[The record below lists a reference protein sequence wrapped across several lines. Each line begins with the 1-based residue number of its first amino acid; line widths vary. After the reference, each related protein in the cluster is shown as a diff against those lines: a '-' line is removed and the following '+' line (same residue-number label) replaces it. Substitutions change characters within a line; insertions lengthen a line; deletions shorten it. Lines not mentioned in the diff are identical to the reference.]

1 MTHIKR
7 ARCKIAREKQKHQL
21 GPKKD
26 LAGASVCVKV
36 VGVKKQSVTQEQ
48 CTLVERNGQLVFTLN
63 SEIMLP
69 EDAPVRL
76 TNAQLEEL
84 DYRKLYAA
92 YSSRGRKSVT
102 DPRVLFKV
110 LVYGYQCGIY
120 STRKLEEACRY
131 RIDFKWLLWNEPVPD
146 HSTISRF
153 RTGRCAEAVEDLF
166 YQYVRYLEEQGE
178 TDHET
183 VFIDGT
189 KLESR
194 AGRYTFIWRKS
205 VEKQL
210 AKVKEK
216 VYAATSVTGLNEL
229 EHLLAETVVGISF
242 VRGTGRRKSEA
253 QKEWETLDA
262 LRKKWRDYEEKL
274 AIMGTDR
281 NSYSKTDPDAT
292 FMRMKDDHMRNGQ
305 LKPGYNVQI
314 GVNSEYITGI
324 EAFSN
329 RTDYGT
335 MVPFLKTMQRKHG
348 KKYKSATADAGYE
361 RFNNYLYLEAN
372 GQLSFIK
379 PANYEQQ
386 KSSGFK
392 RQIGR
397 MENMTYDAEGDSYTC
412 SQGQKLNLRREST
425 ELQNGRYV
433 TTAWYRCE
441 SCSGC
446 PVREKCCQAK
456 NADQPKELRVNKTLQ
471 ELRRASL
478 ENITSDYG
486 IYLRQCRSIQVEG
499 AFGLLKND
507 FGFRRFLTR
516 GRKNIRTE
524 LFFLALAFDLKKLW
538 MKRDKGRLRTHLS
551 EISAA

>member
-1 MTHIKR
+1 M
-7 ARCKIAREKQKHQL
+7 
-21 GPKKD
+21 
-26 LAGASVCVKV
+26 
-36 VGVKKQSVTQEQ
+36 
-48 CTLVERNGQLVFTLN
+48 
-63 SEIMLP
+63 
-69 EDAPVRL
+69 
-76 TNAQLEEL
+76 
-84 DYRKLYAA
+84 
-92 YSSRGRKSVT
+92 T
-102 DPRVLFKV
+102 DPRVLFKI

-120 STRKLEEACRY
+120 TTRKLEEACRY
-131 RIDFKWLLWNEPVPD
+131 RIDFRWLLWDEPVPD

-153 RTGRCAEAVEDLF
+153 RTGSCAEAVEDVF

-194 AGRYTFIWRKS
+194 AGRYTFVWRKS

-216 VYAATSVTGLNEL
+216 VHAAASATSLAEL
-229 EHLLAETVVGISF
+229 EQMLAASAAEIRF
-242 VRGTGRRKSEA
+242 VHGPGRRKSDI
-253 QKEWETLDA
+253 QKEWEALDE
-262 LRKKWRDYEEKL
+262 LRRRWRDYEEKL
-274 AIMGTDR
+274 AVMGADR

-324 EAFSN
+324 EAFSD

-335 MVPFLKTMQRKHG
+335 MLPFMETMRRKHG
-348 KKYKSATADAGYE
+348 KKYKSATTDAGYE
-361 RFNNYLYLEAN
+361 RFGNYLYLEAN

-386 KSSGFK
+386 KRSSFK
-392 RQIGR
+392 KQIGR
-397 MENMTYDAEGDSYTC
+397 MENMSYDAEDDSYTC
-412 SQGQKLNLRREST
+412 AQGRKLSLRRECT
-425 ELQNGRYV
+425 ELQTGRYV
-433 TTAWYRCE
+433 TSAWYRCD
-441 SCSGC
+441 SCSDC
-446 PVREKCCQAK
+446 PVRAKCCQAK
-456 NADQPKELRVNKTLQ
+456 HADQPKELRVNKTLQ
-471 ELRRASL
+471 ELRKASL
-478 ENITSDYG
+478 ENITTAHG
-486 IYLRQCRSIQVEG
+486 IYLHQCRSIQVEG

-516 GRKNIRTE
+516 GKKNIRTE

-551 EISAA
+551 KISAA

>member
-1 MTHIKR
+1 
-7 ARCKIAREKQKHQL
+7 
-21 GPKKD
+21 
-26 LAGASVCVKV
+26 
-36 VGVKKQSVTQEQ
+36 
-48 CTLVERNGQLVFTLN
+48 
-63 SEIMLP
+63 MLP

-102 DPRVLFKV
+102 DPRVLFKI

-120 STRKLEEACRY
+120 TTRKLEEACRY
-131 RIDFKWLLWNEPVPD
+131 RIDFQWLLWDEAVPD

-153 RTGRCAEAVEDLF
+153 RTGRCAEAVGDLF

-194 AGRYTFIWRKS
+194 AGRYTFVWRKS

-210 AKVKEK
+210 SKVKEK
-216 VYAATSVTGLNEL
+216 VHAEISLTSLEALEQHLSDMAA
-229 EHLLAETVVGISF
+229 GITF
-242 VRGTGRRKSEA
+242 VHGPGHRKSDDQKAWEA
-253 QKEWETLDA
+253 LDA
-262 LRKKWRDYEEKL
+262 LRQKWREYEEKL
-274 AIMGTDR
+274 AIIGKDR

-324 EAFSN
+324 EAFSS

-361 RFNNYLYLEAN
+361 RLSNYLYLEAN
-372 GQLSFIK
+372 GQMSFIK

-386 KSSGFK
+386 KSSRFK
-392 RQIGR
+392 KQIGR
-397 MENMTYDAEGDSYTC
+397 IENMAYDAEEDSYTC
-412 SQGQKLNLRREST
+412 AQGRKLYLRRECT
-425 ELQNGRYV
+425 ELQNGRFV

-441 SCSGC
+441 SCADC

-456 NADQPKELRVNKTLQ
+456 DTGQPKELRVNKTLQ

-478 ENITSDYG
+478 ENITSEQG
-486 IYLRQCRSIQVEG
+486 VRLRLCRSIQVEG
-499 AFGLLKND
+499 AFGLLKTD

-516 GRKNIRTE
+516 GKKNIRIE

-551 EISAA
+551 EISVA

>member
-1 MTHIKR
+1 MT
-7 ARCKIAREKQKHQL
+7 
-21 GPKKD
+21 D
-26 LAGASVCVKV
+26 
-36 VGVKKQSVTQEQ
+36 
-48 CTLVERNGQLVFTLN
+48 RNGQVVFTLN

-69 EDAPVRL
+69 EEAPVRL
-76 TNAQLEEL
+76 TSAQLEEL
-84 DYRKLYAA
+84 DYRKLYEA

-102 DPRVLFKV
+102 DPRVLFKI

-120 STRKLEEACRY
+120 TTRKLEEACRY
-131 RIDFKWLLWNEPVPD
+131 RIDFRWLLWDEPVPD

-166 YQYVRYLEEQGE
+166 YQYVRYLEVQGE
-178 TDHET
+178 TDHKT

-205 VEKQL
+205 VEKLL
-210 AKVKEK
+210 AKVKQK
-216 VYAATSVTGLNEL
+216 VYAATSLTSLEGLEQQL
-229 EHLLAETVVGISF
+229 SDKGAEIRF
-242 VRGTGRRKSEA
+242 VHGAGRRKSEA
-253 QKEWETLDA
+253 QKEWEALDE
-262 LRKKWRDYEEKL
+262 LRRKWREYEEKL
-274 AIMGTDR
+274 TIMGADR

-292 FMRMKDDHMRNGQ
+292 FIRMKDDHMRNGQ

-324 EAFSN
+324 DAFSN

-335 MVPFLKTMQRKHG
+335 MVPFLKTMGQRHG
-348 KKYKSATADAGYE
+348 KKYKSVTADAGYE
-361 RFNNYLYLEAN
+361 RFNNYLFLEAN

-386 KSSGFK
+386 KSSSFK
-392 RQIGR
+392 KQIGR
-397 MENMTYDAEGDSYTC
+397 MENMAYDAEDDSYTC
-412 SQGQKLNLRREST
+412 AQGRKLNLRRECT
-425 ELQNGRYV
+425 ELKNGRYI

-441 SCSGC
+441 SCADC

-456 NADQPKELRVNKTLQ
+456 DTAQAKELRVNKTLQ
-471 ELRRASL
+471 ELRKDSL
-478 ENITSDYG
+478 ENITSEHG
-486 IYLRQCRSIQVEG
+486 IHLRLSRSIQVEG

-516 GRKNIRTE
+516 GKKNIRTE

-538 MKRDKGRLRTHLS
+538 MKRDRGRLRTHLS

>member
-1 MTHIKR
+1 MI
-7 ARCKIAREKQKHQL
+7 
-21 GPKKD
+21 
-26 LAGASVCVKV
+26 
-36 VGVKKQSVTQEQ
+36 
-48 CTLVERNGQLVFTLN
+48 
-63 SEIMLP
+63 P

-84 DYRKLYAA
+84 DYRKLHAA
-92 YSSRGRKSVT
+92 YSSKGRKSVT

-110 LVYGYQCGIY
+110 LVYVYQFGIY
-120 STRKLEEACRY
+120 TTRKLEEACHY
-131 RIDFKWLLWNEPVPD
+131 RIDFKWLLWDEPVPD

-166 YQYVRYLEEQGE
+166 YQYVRYLEAQGE

-194 AGRYTFIWRKS
+194 AGRYTFVWRKG

-216 VYAATSVTGLNEL
+216 VYALTSATTLEALEKHLSDAASGMAFVHGAGHRKSAEQKAWEALDEL
-229 EHLLAETVVGISF
+229 
-242 VRGTGRRKSEA
+242 RRKWQE
-253 QKEWETLDA
+253 
-262 LRKKWRDYEEKL
+262 YEEKL
-274 AIMGTDR
+274 AIMGKDR

-292 FMRMKDDHMRNGQ
+292 FMRMKEDHMRNGQ

-324 EAFSN
+324 DAFSN

-335 MVPFLKTMQRKHG
+335 MAPFLKTMQRKHG
-348 KKYKSATADAGYE
+348 KKYESVTADAGYE
-361 RFNNYLYLEAN
+361 RLSNYLFLEAN
-372 GQLSFIK
+372 GQMSFIK

-397 MENMTYDAEGDSYTC
+397 MENMTYDAEEDSYTC
-412 SQGQKLNLRREST
+412 AQGRKLPLRRECT
-425 ELQNGRYV
+425 ELQDGRYV

-441 SCSGC
+441 SCVGC

-456 NADQPKELRVNKTLQ
+456 DTEQAKKLRVNKTLQ
-471 ELRRASL
+471 ELRSASL
-478 ENITSDYG
+478 ENIRTEHG
-486 IYLRQCRSIQVEG
+486 IHLRLCRSIQVEG
-499 AFGLLKND
+499 AFGLLKTD

-516 GRKNIRTE
+516 GKKNIRTE

-538 MKRDKGRLRTHLS
+538 MKRNKGRLRTHLS
-551 EISAA
+551 VISAA

>member
-1 MTHIKR
+1 MTE
-7 ARCKIAREKQKHQL
+7 RE
-21 GPKKD
+21 
-26 LAGASVCVKV
+26 
-36 VGVKKQSVTQEQ
+36 
-48 CTLVERNGQLVFTLN
+48 GQVVFTLN
-63 SEIMLP
+63 SELFLP

-76 TNAQLEEL
+76 TSAQLEEL
-84 DYRKLYAA
+84 DYGKLYAA

-102 DPRVLFKV
+102 DPRVLFKL

-120 STRKLEEACRY
+120 TTRKLEEACRY
-131 RIDFKWLLWNEPVPD
+131 RIDFRWLLWDEAVPD

-166 YQYVRYLEEQGE
+166 YQYVRYLETQGE

-194 AGRYTFIWRKS
+194 AGRYTFVWRKS
-205 VEKQL
+205 VEKLL
-210 AKVKEK
+210 AKVKQK
-216 VYAATSVTGLNEL
+216 VYAATSQTSLEGLEQQL
-229 EHLLAETVVGISF
+229 SDRAAEISF
-242 VRGTGRRKSEA
+242 VHGAGYRKSEA
-253 QKEWETLDA
+253 QKAWEALDE
-262 LRKKWRDYEEKL
+262 LRQKWREYEEKL
-274 AIMGTDR
+274 AIMGADR
-281 NSYSKTDPDAT
+281 NSYSKTDPHAT

-324 EAFSN
+324 DAFSN

-335 MVPFLKTMQRKHG
+335 MVPFMNTMQHKHG
-348 KKYKSATADAGYE
+348 KKYKSVTADAGYE
-361 RFNNYLYLEAN
+361 RFNNYLFLEAN

-386 KSSGFK
+386 KSSSFK
-392 RQIGR
+392 KQVGR
-397 MENMTYDAEGDSYTC
+397 MENMAYDAEDDSYTC
-412 SQGQKLNLRREST
+412 TQGRKLNLRRECT
-425 ELQNGRYV
+425 ELENGRYV
-433 TTAWYRCE
+433 TTAWYRSE
-441 SCSGC
+441 SCADC

-456 NADQPKELRVNKTLQ
+456 DTSQPKELRVNKTLQ
-471 ELRRASL
+471 ELRKTTL
-478 ENITSDYG
+478 GNITSEHG
-486 IYLRQCRSIQVEG
+486 IRLRLSRSIQVEG

-507 FGFRRFLTR
+507 FGFRRFLTW
-516 GRKNIRTE
+516 GKKNIRTE

-538 MKRDKGRLRTHLS
+538 MKRDRGRLRTHLS

>member
-1 MTHIKR
+1 
-7 ARCKIAREKQKHQL
+7 
-21 GPKKD
+21 
-26 LAGASVCVKV
+26 
-36 VGVKKQSVTQEQ
+36 
-48 CTLVERNGQLVFTLN
+48 
-63 SEIMLP
+63 MLP

-102 DPRVLFKV
+102 DPRVLFKI

-120 STRKLEEACRY
+120 TTRKLEEACRY
-131 RIDFKWLLWNEPVPD
+131 RIDFQWLLWDEAVPD

-153 RTGRCAEAVEDLF
+153 RTGRCAEAVGDLF

-194 AGRYTFIWRKS
+194 AGRYTFVWRKS

-210 AKVKEK
+210 SKVKEK
-216 VYAATSVTGLNEL
+216 VHAEISLTSLEALEQHLSDTAA
-229 EHLLAETVVGISF
+229 GIAF
-242 VRGTGRRKSEA
+242 VHGPGHRKSDDQKAWEA
-253 QKEWETLDA
+253 LDA
-262 LRKKWRDYEEKL
+262 LRQKWREYEEKL
-274 AIMGTDR
+274 AIIGKDR

-324 EAFSN
+324 EAFSS

-361 RFNNYLYLEAN
+361 RLSNYLYLEVN
-372 GQLSFIK
+372 GQMSFIK
-379 PANYEQQ
+379 PANYKQQ
-386 KSSGFK
+386 KSSRFK
-392 RQIGR
+392 KQIGR
-397 MENMTYDAEGDSYTC
+397 IENMAYDAEEDSYTC
-412 SQGQKLNLRREST
+412 AQGRKLYLRRECT
-425 ELQNGRYV
+425 ELQNGRFV

-441 SCSGC
+441 SCADC

-456 NADQPKELRVNKTLQ
+456 DTGQPKELRVNKTLQ

-478 ENITSDYG
+478 ENITSEQG
-486 IYLRQCRSIQVEG
+486 VRLRLCRSIQVEG
-499 AFGLLKND
+499 AFGLLKTD

-516 GRKNIRTE
+516 GKKNIRIE

-538 MKRDKGRLRTHLS
+538 MKRDKGRLQTHLS
-551 EISAA
+551 EISVA

>member
-1 MTHIKR
+1 MTE
-7 ARCKIAREKQKHQL
+7 RE
-21 GPKKD
+21 
-26 LAGASVCVKV
+26 
-36 VGVKKQSVTQEQ
+36 
-48 CTLVERNGQLVFTLN
+48 GQVVFTLN

-76 TNAQLEEL
+76 TSAQLEEL

-102 DPRVLFKV
+102 DPRVLFKL

-120 STRKLEEACRY
+120 TTRKLEEACRY
-131 RIDFKWLLWNEPVPD
+131 RIDFQWLLWDEAVPD

-166 YQYVRYLEEQGE
+166 YQYVRYLEAQGE

-183 VFIDGT
+183 VFINGT

-194 AGRYTFIWRKS
+194 AGRYTFVWRKS
-205 VEKQL
+205 VEKLL
-210 AKVKEK
+210 AKVKQK
-216 VYAATSVTGLNEL
+216 VYAATSQTNLEGLEQQL
-229 EHLLAETVVGISF
+229 SEKAAAISF
-242 VRGTGRRKSEA
+242 VYGAGHRKSEA
-253 QKEWETLDA
+253 QKSWEALDE
-262 LRKKWRDYEEKL
+262 LRQKWREYEEKL
-274 AIMGTDR
+274 TIMGADR

-324 EAFSN
+324 DAFTN

-335 MVPFLKTMQRKHG
+335 MVPFMKTMQQKHG

-386 KSSGFK
+386 KSSSFK
-392 RQIGR
+392 KQIGR
-397 MENMTYDAEGDSYTC
+397 MENMAYDAEDDSYTC
-412 SQGQKLNLRREST
+412 SQGRKLNLRRECT
-425 ELQNGRYV
+425 ELQNGRFV

-441 SCSGC
+441 NCSGC

-456 NADQPKELRVNKTLQ
+456 DITQAKELRVNKTLQ
-471 ELRRASL
+471 ELRKTSL
-478 ENITSDYG
+478 ENITSEHG
-486 IYLRQCRSIQVEG
+486 IQLRLCRSIQVEG

-516 GRKNIRTE
+516 GKKNIRTE

>member
-1 MTHIKR
+1 
-7 ARCKIAREKQKHQL
+7 
-21 GPKKD
+21 
-26 LAGASVCVKV
+26 
-36 VGVKKQSVTQEQ
+36 
-48 CTLVERNGQLVFTLN
+48 
-63 SEIMLP
+63 MLP

-102 DPRVLFKV
+102 DPRVLFKI

-120 STRKLEEACRY
+120 TTRKLEEACRY
-131 RIDFKWLLWNEPVPD
+131 RIDFQWLLWDEAVPD

-153 RTGRCAEAVEDLF
+153 RTGRCAEAVGDLF

-194 AGRYTFIWRKS
+194 AGRYTFVWRKS

-210 AKVKEK
+210 SKVKEK
-216 VYAATSVTGLNEL
+216 VHAEISLTSLEALEQHLSDMAA
-229 EHLLAETVVGISF
+229 GIAF
-242 VRGTGRRKSEA
+242 VHGPGHRKSDDQKAWEA
-253 QKEWETLDA
+253 LDA
-262 LRKKWRDYEEKL
+262 LRQKWREYEEKL
-274 AIMGTDR
+274 AIIGKDR

-324 EAFSN
+324 EAFSS

-361 RFNNYLYLEAN
+361 RLSNYLYLEAN
-372 GQLSFIK
+372 GQMSFIK

-386 KSSGFK
+386 KSSRFK
-392 RQIGR
+392 KQIGR
-397 MENMTYDAEGDSYTC
+397 IENMAYDAEEDSYTC
-412 SQGQKLNLRREST
+412 AQGRKLYLRRECT
-425 ELQNGRYV
+425 ELQNGRFV

-441 SCSGC
+441 SCADC

-456 NADQPKELRVNKTLQ
+456 DTGQPKELRVNKTLQ

-478 ENITSDYG
+478 ENITSEQG
-486 IYLRQCRSIQVEG
+486 VRLRLCRSIQVEG
-499 AFGLLKND
+499 AFGLLKTD

-516 GRKNIRTE
+516 GKKNIRIE

-551 EISAA
+551 EISVA

>member
-1 MTHIKR
+1 M
-7 ARCKIAREKQKHQL
+7 KQTKTL
-21 GPKKD
+21 
-26 LAGASVCVKV
+26 S
-36 VGVKKQSVTQEQ
+36 Q
-48 CTLVERNGQLVFTLN
+48 CNVIERDGQQVFTLN
-63 SEIMLP
+63 SEVFIP

-92 YSSRGRKSVT
+92 YSSKGRKSVT
-102 DPRVLFKV
+102 DPRVLFKI
-110 LVYGYQCGIY
+110 LVYGYECGIY
-120 STRKLEEACRY
+120 TTRKLEEACRY
-131 RIDFKWLLWNEPVPD
+131 RIDFRWLLWDEAVPD

-153 RTGRCAEAVEDLF
+153 RTGRCAEAIEDLF
-166 YQYVRYLEEQGE
+166 YQYVRYLEAQGE

-194 AGRYTFIWRKS
+194 AGRYTFVWRKS

-216 VYAATSVTGLNEL
+216 VYTATTLTSLKAL
-229 EHLLAETVVGISF
+229 DQWLAEKEAGITF
-242 VRGTGRRKSEA
+242 AHGTGRRKSEA
-253 QKEWETLDA
+253 QKDWETLDG
-262 LRKKWRDYEEKL
+262 LRRKWREYEEKL
-274 AIMGTDR
+274 AIMGKDR

-292 FMRMKDDHMRNGQ
+292 FMRMKDDHMGNGQ

-324 EAFSN
+324 EAFSD
-329 RTDYGT
+329 RTDYRT
-335 MVPFLKTMQRKHG
+335 MVPFLETMRRHHG

-361 RFNNYLYLEAN
+361 RLGNYLYLEAN
-372 GQLSFIK
+372 GQTSFIK

-386 KSSGFK
+386 KNSSFRK
-392 RQIGR
+392 QIGR
-397 MENMTYDAEGDSYTC
+397 MENMSYDVEDDSYTC
-412 SQGQKLNLRREST
+412 SQGRKLNLRRECT
-425 ELQNGRYV
+425 ELENGRYI
-433 TTAWYRCE
+433 TTAWYRCGN
-441 SCSGC
+441 CSDC

-471 ELRRASL
+471 DLRKASL
-478 ENITSDYG
+478 ENITTEHG
-486 IYLRQCRSIQVEG
+486 IHLRLCRSIQVEG

-516 GRKNIRTE
+516 GKKNIRTE

-538 MKRDKGRLRTHLS
+538 MKREKGRLRTHLS

>member
-1 MTHIKR
+1 MK
-7 ARCKIAREKQKHQL
+7 
-21 GPKKD
+21 
-26 LAGASVCVKV
+26 
-36 VGVKKQSVTQEQ
+36 KKQTLDQ
-48 CTLVERNGQLVFTLN
+48 CNVIERNGQLVFTLN
-63 SEIMLP
+63 SEIIIP

-92 YSSRGRKSVT
+92 YSSKGRKSVT

-120 STRKLEEACRY
+120 TTRKLEEACRY
-131 RIDFKWLLWNEPVPD
+131 RIDFQWLLWDEPVPD

-153 RTGRCAEAVEDLF
+153 RTRRCAEAVEDLF
-166 YQYVRYLEEQGE
+166 YQYARYLEEQGE

-194 AGRYTFIWRKS
+194 AGRYTFVWRKS

-216 VYAATSVTGLNEL
+216 VYAATSATSLEALNQF
-229 EHLLAETVVGISF
+229 LADMEKEIAF
-242 VRGTGRRKSEA
+242 VHGPGHRKSKA
-253 QKEWETLDA
+253 QKEWEALDA
-262 LRKKWRDYEEKL
+262 LRQKWREYEEKL
-274 AIMGTDR
+274 VIMGDGR

-324 EAFSN
+324 DVFSN

-335 MVPFLKTMQRKHG
+335 MVPFMKTMQRKHG

-386 KSSGFK
+386 KSKSFK
-392 RQIGR
+392 KQIGR
-397 MENMTYDAEGDSYTC
+397 MENMTYDAEDDSYTC
-412 SQGQKLNLRREST
+412 TQGRKLSLRRECT
-425 ELQNGRYV
+425 ELQNGRFV

-446 PVREKCCQAK
+446 PCREKCCQAK
-456 NADQPKELRVNKTLQ
+456 NPDQPKELRVNKTLQ

-486 IYLRQCRSIQVEG
+486 IYLRLCRSIQVEG

-524 LFFLALAFDLKKLW
+524 LFFLALAFNLKKIW

>member
-1 MTHIKR
+1 M
-7 ARCKIAREKQKHQL
+7 
-21 GPKKD
+21 KKNQT
-26 LAGASVCVKV
+26 L
-36 VGVKKQSVTQEQ
+36 EQ
-48 CTLVERNGQLVFTLN
+48 CNVIERNGQLVFTLN
-63 SEIMLP
+63 SEMMLP
-69 EDAPVRL
+69 EEAPVRL

-102 DPRVLFKV
+102 DPRVLFKI

-120 STRKLEEACRY
+120 TTRKLEEACRY
-131 RIDFKWLLWNEPVPD
+131 RIDFKWLLWDEPVPD

-194 AGRYTFIWRKS
+194 AGRYTFVWRKS

-216 VYAATSVTGLNEL
+216 VFTAVSLSTL
-229 EHLLAETVVGISF
+229 EALEQQLAEMEAEIAF
-242 VRGTGRRKSEA
+242 VHGPGRRKSDA
-253 QKEWETLDA
+253 QKEWEALDE
-262 LRKKWRDYEEKL
+262 LRRRWRDYEEKL
-274 AIMGTDR
+274 AVMGTDR

-292 FMRMKDDHMRNGQ
+292 FMRMKEDHMRNGQ

-324 EAFSN
+324 EVFSN

-335 MVPFLKTMQRKHG
+335 MVPFMKTMQQKHG

-386 KSSGFK
+386 KSSSFK

-397 MENMTYDAEGDSYTC
+397 MENMSYDAEDDSYTC
-412 SQGQKLNLRREST
+412 AQGQKLKLRREST
-425 ELQNGRYV
+425 ELQNGKYV

-441 SCSGC
+441 SCFGC
-446 PVREKCCQAK
+446 PVRDKCCQAK
-456 NADQPKELRVNKTLQ
+456 NADQAKELRVNKTLQ
-471 ELRRASL
+471 ELRKASL
-478 ENITSDYG
+478 KNITSDYG

-516 GRKNIRTE
+516 GRKNVRTE

>member
-1 MTHIKR
+1 M
-7 ARCKIAREKQKHQL
+7 
-21 GPKKD
+21 
-26 LAGASVCVKV
+26 
-36 VGVKKQSVTQEQ
+36 KQSLTQGQ
-48 CTLVERNGQLVFTLN
+48 CSLIERNGQLVFTLN

-102 DPRVLFKV
+102 DPRVLFKI

-120 STRKLEEACRY
+120 TTRKLEEACRY
-131 RIDFKWLLWNEPVPD
+131 RIDFQWLLWDEPVPD

-194 AGRYTFIWRKS
+194 AGRYTFVWRKS

-216 VYAATSVTGLNEL
+216 VYALSSATTL
-229 EHLLAETVVGISF
+229 EALEKHLSDTAEGIVF
-242 VRGTGRRKSEA
+242 VHGPGRRKSPEQKAWEA
-253 QKEWETLDA
+253 LDE
-262 LRKKWRDYEEKL
+262 LRQKWREYEKKL
-274 AIMGTDR
+274 AIMGGGR

-324 EAFSN
+324 DVFSN

-335 MVPFLKTMQRKHG
+335 MVPFMQTMQRKHG
-348 KKYKSATADAGYE
+348 KKYKSATTDAGYE

-386 KSSGFK
+386 KSSSFK
-392 RQIGR
+392 KQIGR
-397 MENMTYDAEGDSYTC
+397 MENMTYDAEDDSYTC
-412 SQGQKLNLRREST
+412 TQGRKLNLRRECT
-425 ELQNGRYV
+425 ELRNGRYI

-441 SCSGC
+441 SCSDC
-446 PVREKCCQAK
+446 PNRGKCCQAK
-456 NADQPKELRVNKTLQ
+456 DADQPKELRVNKTLQ
-471 ELRRASL
+471 ELRKASL

-486 IYLRQCRSIQVEG
+486 IYLRLCRSIQVEG

-516 GRKNIRTE
+516 GMKNIRTE
-524 LFFLALAFDLKKLW
+524 LFFLALAFNLKKLW

>member
-1 MTHIKR
+1 M
-7 ARCKIAREKQKHQL
+7 
-21 GPKKD
+21 KKNKT
-26 LAGASVCVKV
+26 LY
-36 VGVKKQSVTQEQ
+36 Q
-48 CTLVERNGQLVFTLN
+48 CNVIERNGQQVFTLN
-63 SEIMLP
+63 SEVFIP
-69 EDAPVRL
+69 EEAPVRL

-92 YSSRGRKSVT
+92 YSSKGRKSVT
-102 DPRVLFKV
+102 DPRVLFKI

-120 STRKLEEACRY
+120 TTRKLEEACRY
-131 RIDFKWLLWNEPVPD
+131 RIDFQWLLWDEAVPD

-166 YQYVRYLEEQGE
+166 YQYVRYLEAQGE

-194 AGRYTFIWRKS
+194 AGRYTFVWRKS
-205 VEKQL
+205 VEKHL
-210 AKVKEK
+210 RKVKAK
-216 VYAATSVTGLNEL
+216 AYAATSATSL
-229 EHLLAETVVGISF
+229 EALDQRLAEMESKISF
-242 VRGTGRRKSEA
+242 VHGAGRRKSDA
-253 QKEWETLDA
+253 QKEWEALDE
-262 LRKKWRDYEEKL
+262 LRRRWREYEEKL
-274 AIMGTDR
+274 AIMGDGR

-292 FMRMKDDHMRNGQ
+292 FMRMKDDHMGNGQ

-324 EAFSN
+324 DAFSN

-335 MVPFLKTMQRKHG
+335 MVPFLKTMQQKHG

-361 RFNNYLYLEAN
+361 RLNNYLYLEAN
-372 GQLSFIK
+372 GQMSFIK

-386 KSSGFK
+386 KSSSFK

-397 MENMTYDAEGDSYTC
+397 MENMSYDAEDDSYTC
-412 SQGQKLNLRREST
+412 SQGRKLDLRRECT
-425 ELQNGRYV
+425 ELQDGRFI

-441 SCSGC
+441 GCSGC

-456 NADQPKELRVNKTLQ
+456 DADQPKELRVNKTLQ
-471 ELRRASL
+471 ELRKASL
-478 ENITSDYG
+478 ENITTEQG
-486 IYLRQCRSIQVEG
+486 IYLRLCRSIQVEG

-516 GRKNIRTE
+516 GKKNIRTE
-524 LFFLALAFDLKKLW
+524 LFFLALAFNLKKLW

-551 EISAA
+551 EISVA

>member
-1 MTHIKR
+1 M
-7 ARCKIAREKQKHQL
+7 
-21 GPKKD
+21 
-26 LAGASVCVKV
+26 
-36 VGVKKQSVTQEQ
+36 
-48 CTLVERNGQLVFTLN
+48 
-63 SEIMLP
+63 
-69 EDAPVRL
+69 
-76 TNAQLEEL
+76 
-84 DYRKLYAA
+84 
-92 YSSRGRKSVT
+92 
-102 DPRVLFKV
+102 
-110 LVYGYQCGIY
+110 
-120 STRKLEEACRY
+120 EEACRY
-131 RIDFKWLLWNEPVPD
+131 RIDFRWLLWDEAVPD

-166 YQYVRYLEEQGE
+166 YQYVRYLEVQGE

-205 VEKQL
+205 VEKLL
-210 AKVKEK
+210 AKVKQK
-216 VYAATSVTGLNEL
+216 VYAATSLTSLEGLEQQL
-229 EHLLAETVVGISF
+229 SDKGAEISF
-242 VRGTGRRKSEA
+242 VHGAGRRKSEA
-253 QKEWETLDA
+253 QKEWEALDE
-262 LRKKWRDYEEKL
+262 LRCKWREYEEKL
-274 AIMGTDR
+274 TIMGADR

-324 EAFSN
+324 DAFTN

-335 MVPFLKTMQRKHG
+335 MVPFMKTMQQKHG
-348 KKYKSATADAGYE
+348 KKYKSVTADAGYE
-361 RFNNYLYLEAN
+361 RFNNYLFLEDN

-386 KSSGFK
+386 KSSSFK
-392 RQIGR
+392 KQIGR
-397 MENMTYDAEGDSYTC
+397 MENMAYDAEADSYTC
-412 SQGQKLNLRREST
+412 SQGRKLNLRRECT
-425 ELQNGRYV
+425 ELKNGRYI

-441 SCSGC
+441 SCADC

-456 NADQPKELRVNKTLQ
+456 DTAQSKELRVNKTLQ
-471 ELRRASL
+471 ELRKASL
-478 ENITSDYG
+478 ENITSEHG
-486 IYLRQCRSIQVEG
+486 IHLRLSRSIQVEG

-516 GRKNIRTE
+516 GKKNIRTE

-538 MKRDKGRLRTHLS
+538 MKRDRGRLRTHLS

>member
-1 MTHIKR
+1 MI
-7 ARCKIAREKQKHQL
+7 
-21 GPKKD
+21 
-26 LAGASVCVKV
+26 
-36 VGVKKQSVTQEQ
+36 
-48 CTLVERNGQLVFTLN
+48 ERDGQQVFALN
-63 SEIMLP
+63 SEVFIP
-69 EDAPVRL
+69 EEAPVRL

-92 YSSRGRKSVT
+92 YSSKGRKSVT
-102 DPRVLFKV
+102 DPRVLFKI

-120 STRKLEEACRY
+120 TTRKLEEACRY
-131 RIDFKWLLWNEPVPD
+131 RIDFRWLLWDEDVPD

-194 AGRYTFIWRKS
+194 AGRYTFVWRKS

-210 AKVKEK
+210 ARVKEK
-216 VYAATSVTGLNEL
+216 VQAVTAATTL
-229 EHLLAETVVGISF
+229 EALEKHLSETAEGITF
-242 VRGTGRRKSEA
+242 VHGTGRRKREA
-253 QKEWETLDA
+253 QREWEALDE
-262 LRKKWRDYEEKL
+262 LRQKWREYEEKL
-274 AIMGTDR
+274 TIMGDGR

-292 FMRMKDDHMRNGQ
+292 FMRMKDDHMGNGQ

-324 EAFSN
+324 EAFSD

-335 MVPFLKTMQRKHG
+335 MVPFMETMQRHHG

-361 RFNNYLYLEAN
+361 RLSNYLYLEAN
-372 GQLSFIK
+372 GQMSFIK
-379 PANYEQQ
+379 PVNYEQQ
-386 KSSGFK
+386 KNSSFRK
-392 RQIGR
+392 QIGR
-397 MENMTYDAEGDSYTC
+397 MENMSYDGEDDSYTC
-412 SQGQKLNLRREST
+412 SQGRKLNLRRECT
-425 ELQNGRYV
+425 ALENGRYV
-433 TTAWYRCE
+433 TTAWYQCE

-456 NADQPKELRVNKTLQ
+456 DADQPKELRVNKTLQ
-471 ELRRASL
+471 ELRKASL
-478 ENITSDYG
+478 ENITTEYG
-486 IYLRQCRSIQVEG
+486 IHLRLCRSIQVEG

-516 GRKNIRTE
+516 GKKNIRTE

-538 MKRDKGRLRTHLS
+538 MKREKGRLRTHLS
-551 EISAA
+551 EISVA